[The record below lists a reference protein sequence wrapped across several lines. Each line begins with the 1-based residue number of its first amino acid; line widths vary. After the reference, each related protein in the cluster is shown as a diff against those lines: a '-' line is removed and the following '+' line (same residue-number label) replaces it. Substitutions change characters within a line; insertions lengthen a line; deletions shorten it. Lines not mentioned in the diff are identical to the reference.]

1 MTESSATCGCS
12 RLVSRR
18 RFRCC
23 RDGREFAARLCSH
36 ERCLTS
42 LALPRPLPLLPFPP
56 RRYAHL
62 LIDLA
67 LQLSA
72 PGPSELDRVDE
83 ARILSLSAE
92 EGGQGRKEG
101 GRALASDGW
110 QGRDIGLS
118 SLEVDVRCVLGLR
131 GYEETT
137 LRAIE
142 DEFAVFMFFEQ
153 EADGICCEP
162 EADRDPTDT
171 PHCTSREA
179 AAAGGR
185 RAGAQGPSD
194 ASRDAAAPAGGC
206 GGTQRLF
213 VLGDQVRACVYV

>member
-1 MTESSATCGCS
+1 MCGCW

-18 RFRCC
+18 RVRCS
-23 RDGREFAARLCSH
+23 RDGREFVARLHQH

-42 LALPRPLPLLPFPP
+42 LALPRPLSPLPFPP
-56 RRYAHL
+56 HRYAHL

-92 EGGQGRKEG
+92 EGGQERKEG
-101 GRALASDGW
+101 ERARASDGR
-110 QGRDIGLS
+110 QLRDIGLS

-131 GYEETT
+131 GCEEKT

-142 DEFAVFMFFEQ
+142 DEFAVFIFFEQ

-162 EADRDPTDT
+162 EVDRDPTDT
-171 PHCTSREA
+171 PHCSIREV
-179 AAAGGR
+179 AAAG
-185 RAGAQGPSD
+185 
-194 ASRDAAAPAGGC
+194 

-213 VLGDQVRACVYV
+213 VLGDEVRACV